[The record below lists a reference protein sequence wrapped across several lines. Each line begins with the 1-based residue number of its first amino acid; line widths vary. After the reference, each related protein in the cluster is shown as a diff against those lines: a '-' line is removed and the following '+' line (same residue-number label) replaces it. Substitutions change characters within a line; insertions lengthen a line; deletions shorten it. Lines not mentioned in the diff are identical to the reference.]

1 MIEHGLEKIGSVK
14 KGFAAACVRAGIK
27 ATPHMLRHSA
37 AVWMAEQAVPMT
49 QIAQFLGH
57 TDSRITERVYAR
69 FAPQFLST
77 AADALEW

>member
-1 MIEHGLEKIGSVK
+1 
-14 KGFAAACVRAGIK
+14 
-27 ATPHMLRHSA
+27 MLRHSA